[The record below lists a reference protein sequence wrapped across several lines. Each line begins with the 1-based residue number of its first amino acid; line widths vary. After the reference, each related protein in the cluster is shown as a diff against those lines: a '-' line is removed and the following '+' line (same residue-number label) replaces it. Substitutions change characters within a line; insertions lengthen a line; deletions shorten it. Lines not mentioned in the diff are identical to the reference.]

1 MDFIFI
7 DNDGHSLLTAHDQPF
22 WHMDTLFREKDK
34 QMFGV

>member
-7 DNDGHSLLTAHDQPF
+7 DNDGHSLLTAHDQLF

-34 QMFGV
+34 QLFGV